1 MTGPRINRST
11 GTNNNPSITTGTE
24 TSAHGDQ
31 GQAKDRREA
40 IVAAAARVFQSH
52 GLAGA
57 SMRLIAREAGCTT
70 GAIYPHFGGKEALY
84 AEVLAQSLRALYD
97 SVRRAV
103 QEVPE
108 PRRGRAAVQAF
119 YDYYR
124 AHPLELSLGLY
135 LYQGARPVGLSRDL
149 DHALNRS
156 LESVF
161 RVITEALAAGG
172 HDQPRMRATGGVS
185 HAVGVLI
192 MNQTGRLKVLGTDPD
207 EQMAFY
213 LQDL

>member
-1 MTGPRINRST
+1 MTGPRTNRST
-11 GTNNNPSITTGTE
+11 GTNNKPSITAGTE
-24 TSAHGDQ
+24 ASAHGGQ
-31 GQAKDRREA
+31 GQTEDRRDA

-52 GLAGA
+52 GLDGA

-84 AEVLAQSLRALYD
+84 AEVLAESLRALYD
-97 SVRRAV
+97 SVRSAV
-103 QEVPE
+103 RDVPE
-108 PRRGRAAVQAF
+108 ARRGRAAIQAF

-135 LYQGARPVGLSRDL
+135 LYQGARPVGLTRDL
-149 DHALNRS
+149 DRSLNRS

-161 RVITEALAAGG
+161 RIITEALAAGG
-172 HDQPRMRATGGVS
+172 HAQPRMRATGGVS
-185 HAVGVLI
+185 HAAGVLI